1 MERLLA
7 AAAVGTPGFAARVRA
22 CVHAVLEPL
31 GLLALAPASS
41 GAAPGAD
48 PGAAR
53 SSGAAIPHAQ
63 GAAAGLGAPAA
74 ALAGAAAGAWG
85 GRAAGLGLLQG
96 LAPAERGA
104 LLEAAALPQL
114 LEGAAWA
121 TVAAELAR
129 RGAPAARTRPAHRT
143 SAHRIEDG
151 HWHGGLHVLSRSIAD
166 RCK

>member
-31 GLLALAPASS
+31 GLSALAPAPG
-41 GAAPGAD
+41 GAAPTGD
-48 PGAAR
+48 PVAAR
-53 SSGAAIPHAQ
+53 SSGAAAPHAR
-63 GAAAGLGAPAA
+63 GAAAGPSAPAA
-74 ALAGAAAGAWG
+74 APAGAAAGGWG
-85 GRAAGLGLLQG
+85 GRAASIELLQG

-121 TVAAELAR
+121 AVAAELAR
-129 RGAPAARTRPAHRT
+129 RGAPAARPHPAHHP
-143 SAHRIEDG
+143 SA
-151 HWHGGLHVLSRSIAD
+151 LHEVSGAMHALAYD
-166 RCK
+166 TVTQ